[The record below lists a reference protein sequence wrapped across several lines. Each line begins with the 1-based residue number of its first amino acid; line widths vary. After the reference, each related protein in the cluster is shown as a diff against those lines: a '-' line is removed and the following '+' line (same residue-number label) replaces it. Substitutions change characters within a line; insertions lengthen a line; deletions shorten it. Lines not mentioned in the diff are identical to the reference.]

1 MKYIGNEIIQKFNR
15 FNQRSQDIID
25 KNEPINKNYSNPY
38 GKTTQNKKNFFKENK
53 ITKIIKMKYYYN

>member
-1 MKYIGNEIIQKFNR
+1 LKIIENEIIQKFNR
-15 FNQRSQDIID
+15 FNERSQDIID

-53 ITKIIKMKYYYN
+53 IKK